1 MEQSTEEPHSSISVR
16 AMLPLDADRKELG
29 EVGNAQMYY
38 IDRHTSRLEPSK
50 FFAHLEGLKQGTA
63 RLVEEVLDT

>member
-1 MEQSTEEPHSSISVR
+1 
-16 AMLPLDADRKELG
+16 MLPLDADRKELG